1 MIKTLKY
8 LFMTLVVVALT
19 SCDKEDIGGTATES
33 LAGEW
38 MVTVDLVDASGNVI
52 AEDPFGLGHLQVITY
67 NTAANTPN
75 EMWISDLSNFWNFT
89 VKIPCDAATQTFG
102 SATPVN
108 NTAYEGCEVTITDGK
123 VTFGG
128 TLSPS
133 GAKADSIEF
142 CITFSDD
149 DPGMIYL
156 MKGYRRTGLN
166 GGAE

>member
-8 LFMTLVVVALT
+8 LFMTLVVAALT
-19 SCDKEDIGGTATES
+19 SCEKEDVGETATVS

-38 MVTVDLVDASGNVI
+38 MVTVDLVDASGNVVM
-52 AEDPFGLGHLQVITY
+52 EDPYGMGYVQVITY
-67 NTAANTPN
+67 NTAANIPT
-75 EMWISDLSNFWNFT
+75 EMWISDLGNFWDFT
-89 VKIPCDAATQTFG
+89 AKVPCDASTQTFG
-102 SATPVN
+102 SSSPLTN
-108 NTAYEGCEVTITDGK
+108 EAYESNLTVTDGK

-133 GAKADSIEF
+133 GAKADAIEF
-142 CITFSDD
+142 YITFSDD
-149 DPGMIYL
+149 DPGMKYL